1 MYMPDIDFRN
11 AFFNEFYNIS
21 KNRNDIIFLSAD
33 TDADGLVKFRN
44 KFPKRFFNT
53 GVAEQNT
60 IATAAGLALSG
71 KRVFVYSMV
80 PFITMRCFEQIKT
93 DVCSMDLPITLIGLG
108 TGFSFSYYGAA
119 GHGVIDIALM
129 RTLNDVSI
137 YNPSDPVSTK
147 WVAQEVC
154 SNSTPNY
161 VRLFK
166 GQSRKLYRS
175 NSNFSNGFKVFNSR
189 DSEICIV
196 STGLMTITA
205 LKVADNLKK
214 LKVNVCLIDLVK
226 INPIKQKALIKNLIK
241 YRIIITIEDN
251 IYIGGIGSLIL
262 ELLNNYGIF
271 RKVCRI
277 AVKNEQ
283 CQKYGS
289 IDWLHKEYMIDAKSI
304 TKKILSF
311 C

>member
-1 MYMPDIDFRN
+1 MKILQIDFRN
-11 AFFNEFYNIS
+11 AFFDEFYNIS
-21 KNRNDIIFLSAD
+21 KKRDDIIFLSAD
-33 TDADGLVKFRN
+33 TDAEGLVKFRN
-44 KFPKRFFNT
+44 HFPNRFINS

-60 IATAAGLALSG
+60 ISAAAGLALSG

-137 YNPSDPVSTK
+137 FNPSDPVSTK
-147 WVAQEVC
+147 WIAKEVC
-154 SNSTPNY
+154 TNKTPNY

-166 GQSRKLYRS
+166 GAGKNIYRS
-175 NSNFSNGFKVFNSR
+175 NTNFSKGFKVLNSG
-189 DSEICIV
+189 DSEICLI
-196 STGLMTITA
+196 STGLMTLTA
-205 LKVADNLKK
+205 LKVVNNLKK
-214 LKVNVCLIDLVK
+214 LNVKVSLIDLVK
-226 INPIKQKALIKNLIK
+226 INPIKHDSLKKIFTKH
-241 YRIIITIEDN
+241 RIIITIEDN
-251 IYIGGIGSLIL
+251 IYIGGIGSMVL
-262 ELLNNYGIF
+262 ELLNYYGIHK
-271 RKVCRI
+271 KVCRI
-277 AVKNEQ
+277 AIENEQ

-289 IDWLHKEYMIDAKSI
+289 IDWLHKEYKLDEESI